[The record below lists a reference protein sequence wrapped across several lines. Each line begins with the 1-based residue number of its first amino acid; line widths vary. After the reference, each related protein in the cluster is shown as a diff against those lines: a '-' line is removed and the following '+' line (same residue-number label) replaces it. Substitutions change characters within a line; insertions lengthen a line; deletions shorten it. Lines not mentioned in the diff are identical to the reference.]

1 MAGSTFGKLF
11 TVTTWGEPL
20 GNSTGVIIDGVP
32 AGLEISENDIQS
44 YLNRRKPF
52 TASFEPV
59 KHESDFVS
67 INSGVSNG
75 ITNGLPLSMVI
86 TNSSVKNK
94 KEQSREKIFRPG
106 QDDYTFDAKFGSVSS
121 RGVGN
126 AAWRETAARVA
137 AGAVAKAILEKM
149 GISFCSYVRS
159 IGPVKIKYAS
169 SAVENITSN
178 ALRMPDM
185 SAASEAFR
193 YLEKLSGDG
202 NSAGGVVEVIVSGVP
217 AGIGE
222 PVFNKLDAKLAQAV
236 MSIGLVNAVEFGDG
250 FEASESTGADNADS
264 FVFTD
269 GKVEK
274 KTNNSGGM
282 LGGISDGSE
291 IIMRASVMPVPS
303 LNQTIQ
309 TVNSEGRTVDYKNE
323 SPAETTIVPRAVVV
337 VESMAAIAL
346 VDMLFENMLSRI
358 DRIESFYKYCIGR

>member
-1 MAGSTFGKLF
+1 MAGSSFGKIF

-20 GNSTGVIIDGVP
+20 GNGTGVIIDGVP
-32 AGLEISENDIQS
+32 AGLKISENDIQA
-44 YLNRRKPF
+44 YLNKRKPF
-52 TASFEPV
+52 TASFEPA

-67 INSGVSNG
+67 INSGLTNDT
-75 ITNGLPLSMVI
+75 TNGMPIAMSI
-86 TNSSVKNK
+86 TNSSAKSK
-94 KEQSREKIFRPG
+94 KENGSDKVYRPG

-126 AAWRETAARVA
+126 AVWRETAARVA

-149 GISFCSYVRS
+149 GITFCSYVRS
-159 IGPVKIKYAS
+159 IGPVKIKYGS
-169 SAVENITSN
+169 SSTDNITSN

-185 SAASEAFR
+185 NAAADAFK
-193 YLEKLSGDG
+193 YLEKLAADG
-202 NSAGGVVEVIVSGVP
+202 NSAGGVVEVVISGVP

-222 PVFNKLDAKLAQAV
+222 PVFNKLDAKLAQAI

-250 FEASESTGADNADS
+250 FEAAESTGAENADT
-264 FVFTD
+264 FGVVD

-291 IIMRASVMPVPS
+291 IILRASVMPVPAVGMAMK
-303 LNQTIQ
+303 
-309 TVNSEGRTVDYKNE
+309 TVTSTGKEVDYKNE

-337 VESMAAIAL
+337 VEAMTAIAL
-346 VDMLFENMLSRI
+346 VDMLFENMLSRM
-358 DRIESFYKYCIGR
+358 DRIEEFYRK

>member
-1 MAGSTFGKLF
+1 MAGSSFGKIF

-20 GNSTGVIIDGVP
+20 GNGTGVIIDGVP
-32 AGLEISENDIQS
+32 AGLKISENDIQS

-52 TASFEPV
+52 TASFEPA

-67 INSGVSNG
+67 IESGLTNDT
-75 ITNGLPLSMVI
+75 TNGLPLAMSI
-86 TNSSVKNK
+86 TNSSARSKAEAGAGKVY
-94 KEQSREKIFRPG
+94 RPG
-106 QDDYTFDAKFGSVSS
+106 QDDFTFDAKFGNVSS
-121 RGVGN
+121 RGAGN

-169 SAVENITSN
+169 SSIDNITSN
-178 ALRMPDM
+178 SLRMPDM
-185 SAASEAFR
+185 NAAGEAFR
-193 YLEKLSGDG
+193 YLEKLAGDG
-202 NSAGGVVEVIVSGVP
+202 NSAGGVVEVVISGVP
-217 AGIGE
+217 AGVGE

-250 FEASESTGADNADS
+250 FEASESTGAENADTFG
-264 FVFTD
+264 FVD

-291 IIMRASVMPVPS
+291 IILRAAVMPVPAVGMT
-303 LNQTIQ
+303 LK
-309 TVNSEGRTVDYKNE
+309 TVDSTGREVDYKNE

-337 VESMAAIAL
+337 VEAMAAIAL

-358 DRIESFYKYCIGR
+358 DRIENFYKE